1 MNPGA
6 VRQERPHGAELWA
19 VGTTAV
25 SPSLSPSPSPQVSWL
40 CCLLSH
46 HDLLSSHGAPEPCK

>member
-6 VRQERPHGAELWA
+6 VWQERPHGAELWA

-25 SPSLSPSPSPQVSWL
+25 SPSPSPSPQVSWL

-46 HDLLSSHGAPEPCK
+46 QDLLSSHGAPEPCK

>member
-1 MNPGA
+1 MNPRA

-25 SPSLSPSPSPQVSWL
+25 SPSLSPSPSPQVSRL

-46 HDLLSSHGAPEPCK
+46 QDLLSSHGAPEPCK

>member
-25 SPSLSPSPSPQVSWL
+25 SPSLSPSPSPQVSRL

-46 HDLLSSHGAPEPCK
+46 QDLLSSHGAPEPCK